1 MPLPT
6 EPELQVASLII
17 GGGRPFTL
25 IAGPCAIESREHARR
40 HAGAIQEICAK
51 LGVALIYKSSFDKAN
66 RSSLASYRGPGMDA
80 GLQVLSEIRAE
91 FELPVT
97 TDLHLPS
104 QAVAVAQ
111 AVDLLQIPAFLCRQT
126 DLLVA
131 AGQTGLPVNVKKGQF
146 MAPGEMA
153 HAVNKVTESGSGG
166 AMLTERGHSF
176 GYQDLIADMRGLP
189 QMRALGVPV
198 CMDATHAAQKPG
210 ALNGKTGGDRAVA
223 ELLARAGVAVGVD
236 ALFLEVHEDPD
247 SAPSDG
253 PNMIALSRLPAVLST
268 LVAIDRVVKGS

>member
-1 MPLPT
+1 
-6 EPELQVASLII
+6 
-17 GGGRPFTL
+17 
-25 IAGPCAIESREHARR
+25 
-40 HAGAIQEICAK
+40 
-51 LGVALIYKSSFDKAN
+51 
-66 RSSLASYRGPGMDA
+66 
-80 GLQVLSEIRAE
+80 
-91 FELPVT
+91 
-97 TDLHLPS
+97 
-104 QAVAVAQ
+104 VAQ

-146 MAPGEMA
+146 MAPKEMA
-153 HAVNKVTESGSGG
+153 HAVNKVIESGTGG

-189 QMRALGVPV
+189 EMRALGVPV

-210 ALNGKTGGDRAVA
+210 ALDGKTGGDRRVA

-247 SAPSDG
+247 RAPSDG
-253 PNMIALSRLPAVLST
+253 PNMIALSRLPALLAT
-268 LVAIDRVVKGS
+268 LVALDRVVKES